1 MGSHWLMPTGV
12 PGMAWSVLELLGL
25 VSAVEGPRVYRV
37 EGDFAFPLFWR
48 GGAAPEPYD
57 L

>member
-48 GGAAPEPYD
+48 GGAAPEPCD